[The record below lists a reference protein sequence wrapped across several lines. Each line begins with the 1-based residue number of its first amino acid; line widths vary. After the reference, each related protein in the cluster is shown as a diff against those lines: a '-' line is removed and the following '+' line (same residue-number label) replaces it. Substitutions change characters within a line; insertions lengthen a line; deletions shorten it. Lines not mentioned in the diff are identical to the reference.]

1 MAWRDVITQ
10 TVWDYTG
17 CSDTR
22 GEATGDAIASKL
34 QDMPIPDRVALAREL
49 LAGTG
54 LVVAKDVG
62 ELPAASVQGSV
73 AVVETWNACRAAMLE
88 GGE

>member
-1 MAWRDVITQ
+1 MAWRDVIAW
-10 TVWDYTG
+10 TVWDCAG
-17 CSDTR
+17 C
-22 GEATGDAIASKL
+22 ADAGGVVASKL
-34 QDMPIPDRVALAREL
+34 LAMPVADRVALMREL
-49 LAGTG
+49 APGTG

-62 ELPAASVQGSV
+62 ELPAAYTQGSV

>member
-1 MAWRDVITQ
+1 MSKAMPPRHAARNLVTYRKGDGPDYDFASMAVEDR
-10 TVWDYTG
+10 
-17 CSDTR
+17 
-22 GEATGDAIASKL
+22 L
-34 QDMPIPDRVALAREL
+34 DMAREL